1 MVKAPTTRIM
11 RTTRPARVPGPGGAD
26 GLPPGLPVAGHRPL
40 RASARRAATF
50 AAPLIALVVVWAGVK
65 SLFGLSDD
73 VLVSPAATARSAAE
87 LVRLGIL
94 PAYVSASLWRIT
106 LGAVLATV
114 IGVPIGLA
122 LGVTRYGARMF
133 EPFLRFFQ
141 AISGIAWLPLAVV
154 WFGFTNTTIQ
164 VVILY
169 TAMVPI
175 VFNTLIGVQLIPDIY
190 KQSIQT
196 MGGGRLRLI
205 RDVYFPGAL
214 PSIVVGLRLGIGY
227 GWRALIAGEI
237 LTGLPGVGT
246 LIFEA
251 RKFHQIDQILAGMV
265 VIGVLYL
272 IVDRMVLA
280 PVERLTVQRWGV
292 VRA

>member
-1 MVKAPTTRIM
+1 VKATST
-11 RTTRPARVPGPGGAD
+11 RTTRPSGQVPRPGRSVAGVPVPGR
-26 GLPPGLPVAGHRPL
+26 RPL
-40 RASARRAATF
+40 SASVRHALIF
-50 AAPLIALVVVWAGVK
+50 VAPLIALVVIWGGVK
-65 SLFGLSDD
+65 YLFGLSDD
-73 VLVSPAATARSAAE
+73 VLVSPAATLRSATE
-87 LVRLGIL
+87 LVRQGIL
-94 PAYVSASLWRIT
+94 PAYISASLWRIT
-106 LGAVLATV
+106 LGGFLAMV
-114 IGVPIGLA
+114 IGVPVGLG

-141 AISGIAWLPLAVV
+141 GISGIAWLPLAIV
-154 WFGFTNTTIQ
+154 WFGFTNVTIQ
-164 VVILY
+164 VAILY
-169 TAMVPI
+169 TALVPV

-190 KQSIQT
+190 KESIQT
-196 MGGGRLRLI
+196 MGGGRLHLV
-205 RDVYFPGAL
+205 RDVYLPGAL

-237 LTGLPGVGT
+237 LTGLPGLGT

-251 RKFHQIDQILAGMV
+251 RRFHQIDQILAGMV

-292 VRA
+292 IRA

>member
-1 MVKAPTTRIM
+1 MKAPTTR
-11 RTTRPARVPGPGGAD
+11 TTRPAGQTPRPERSVAGVPVPGRR
-26 GLPPGLPVAGHRPL
+26 PVS
-40 RASARRAATF
+40 ASVRQALIF
-50 AAPLIALVVVWAGVK
+50 VAPLIALVVVWGGVK

-73 VLVSPAATARSAAE
+73 VLVSPAATARTAVE

-94 PAYVSASLWRIT
+94 PRYVSESLWRIT
-106 LGAVLATV
+106 LGAALATV
-114 IGVPIGLA
+114 LGVPIGLA
-122 LGVTRYGARMF
+122 LGLSRYGARMF

-141 AISGIAWLPLAVV
+141 AVSGIAWLPLAIV
-154 WFGFTNTTIQ
+154 WFGFTDVTIQ

-169 TAMVPI
+169 TAMVPV

-190 KQSIQT
+190 QESIQT
-196 MGGGRLRLI
+196 MGGGRLRLV
-205 RDVYFPGAL
+205 RDVYLPGAL

-237 LTGLPGVGT
+237 LTGLPGLGT

-251 RKFHQIDQILAGMV
+251 RRFHQIDQILAGMV

-272 IVDRMVLA
+272 IADRMVLA